1 MKDKYEID
9 SRQKELINKYYEVD
23 EDNKLVCISFYYSKA
38 SELFSKESGTKI
50 PQFSKEELSKLNEII
65 QTIPLGYKI
74 DISYEIEDYETYS
87 PSYIMESF
95 NDALELSQ
103 FGVRKSNR
111 QKWMIS
117 TIMIIIGIILL
128 SLMIIGRNDS
138 FFGQGIKAEIIEEII
153 DIAAWVFIWEA
164 VSLLFL
170 EPSVQLVF
178 GLRIKKRVNSFSL
191 YKKGEKEALAQEKS
205 NELFGR
211 WKDESLLKKIGK
223 GLILF
228 SSSAF
233 FVLSFYTLYG
243 MIKGFTLVSSDNLVS
258 VIVGSIIA
266 IFSIVINI
274 SASLGGFAKYSS
286 KNNFFS
292 RFAGIYVSV
301 QVTLLVLVLIL
312 SIISQTFE
320 IVFLTL
326 YSSVFS
332 IAYVAGY
339 FIDKYTK

>member
-117 TIMIIIGIILL
+117 TIMII
-128 SLMIIGRNDS
+128 GRNNS
-138 FFGQGIKAEIIEEII
+138 LFGQGIKAEIIEEII

-211 WKDESLLKKIGK
+211 WKDVSLLKKIGK

-266 IFSIVINI
+266 IISIVINI

>member
-1 MKDKYEID
+1 MKI
-9 SRQKELINKYYEVD
+9 SNK
-23 EDNKLVCISFYYSKA
+23 NNI
-38 SELFSKESGTKI
+38 
-50 PQFSKEELSKLNEII
+50 
-65 QTIPLGYKI
+65 
-74 DISYEIEDYETYS
+74 
-87 PSYIMESF
+87 
-95 NDALELSQ
+95 
-103 FGVRKSNR
+103 
-111 QKWMIS
+111 
-117 TIMIIIGIILL
+117 
-128 SLMIIGRNDS
+128 
-138 FFGQGIKAEIIEEII
+138 
-153 DIAAWVFIWEA
+153 
-164 VSLLFL
+164 
-170 EPSVQLVF
+170 
-178 GLRIKKRVNSFSL
+178 

-266 IFSIVINI
+266 IISIVINI